1 MMTLEKANESLK
13 LAKEAFDFVQKS
25 ANADRKL
32 HEKHGH
38 PSGHWTKAL
47 QELQHA
53 VTQAETQVKRAGV

>member
-1 MMTLEKANESLK
+1 MNLEKATQSLQ
-13 LAKEAFDFVQKS
+13 LAKEAFEFVQKA

-38 PSGHWTKAL
+38 LSGHWTKAL

-53 VTQAETQVKRAGV
+53 VTQAETQVKRASV